1 MKIVL
6 DANIIY
12 GNWLLKGPNV
22 ALIEKYIQLNEI
34 EIIVPEVIIL
44 EVINLYKRELEK
56 HVLSIKKI
64 NHLPIKKE
72 LEVPDIEKN
81 VEEYESLFRK
91 RLSELKT
98 VCSSHDDIPHSV
110 IIRRA
115 LDCRKPFRESDK
127 GYRDTLLWEVIR
139 RKVASSEKTTF
150 LITNN
155 HEDFGSRKA
164 KQILHQNLQQ
174 DLIESG
180 LSMDCVKLHTSLKGF
195 IDKEIRPRVKEVAST
210 AIEALKN
217 GEYETFSILPWF
229 GQNRDKFVSSTNKW
243 IEVVLSDKPELET
256 PEVSYIENPE
266 RIEVTDVY
274 SIDEDRVYLEAIAY
288 ADTVIDVFIFKSDF
302 GWIDEKY
309 DLCIWDSDWNEHYMW
324 AQIIFRLPIRFT
336 LTFNIINKEV
346 EEFEINPI
354 EEFYGWCVYCG
365 HPILHDAA
373 EHCPNCERSLIG

>member
-1 MKIVL
+1 
-6 DANIIY
+6 
-12 GNWLLKGPNV
+12 
-22 ALIEKYIQLNEI
+22 
-34 EIIVPEVIIL
+34 
-44 EVINLYKRELEK
+44 
-56 HVLSIKKI
+56 
-64 NHLPIKKE
+64 
-72 LEVPDIEKN
+72 
-81 VEEYESLFRK
+81 
-91 RLSELKT
+91 
-98 VCSSHDDIPHSV
+98 
-110 IIRRA
+110 
-115 LDCRKPFRESDK
+115 
-127 GYRDTLLWEVIR
+127 
-139 RKVASSEKTTF
+139 
-150 LITNN
+150 
-155 HEDFGSRKA
+155 
-164 KQILHQNLQQ
+164 
-174 DLIESG
+174 
-180 LSMDCVKLHTSLKGF
+180 MDCVKLHTSLKGF